1 MDWSKRTLVAEKIK
15 TNPDGATLYE
25 RLGGRPGMTTLV
37 KWFYAKVRF
46 VPLLEP
52 IFKEHVPVWSAH
64 LERLIDYWSE
74 QSGGPEKYGG
84 GIGRHIFLNLE
95 PEHFAAWMEV
105 WEENCRWLLPEAEAA
120 EMIALAQRLA
130 ADLQSISRK

>member
-1 MDWSKRTLVAEKIK
+1 MHRDRPLVAEKIP
-15 TNPDGATLYE
+15 TFPNAATLYD
-25 RLGGRPGMTTLV
+25 RLGGRPGITTLV
-37 KWFYAKVRF
+37 KWFYAKARF

-52 IFKEHVPVWSAH
+52 IFKEHVPVWKAH

-84 GIGRHIFLNLE
+84 GIGRHIFLHLA

-105 WEENCRWLLPEAEAA
+105 WEENCHWLLPEPEAA
-120 EMIALAQRLA
+120 DMIALAHRLA
-130 ADLQSISRK
+130 ADLQRMSQR